1 MFGGR
6 RKAVFGGWWEVGLAA
21 AECTRGRGL
30 GDEVRGLGRL
40 GKGWEGQAAGVG
52 CVLWLWPGRGAGW
65 RPGPRRTGRERGGGG
80 SSPGQS
86 HAKGPAEV
94 QGRGLRGAASRSTR
108 KP

>member
-21 AECTRGRGL
+21 AGCTRGRGL

-80 SSPGQS
+80 GPLP
-86 HAKGPAEV
+86 ARAMPKGLP
-94 QGRGLRGAASRSTR
+94 RSREEG
-108 KP
+108 